1 MKNDKEE
8 KENRL
13 LNTAFRLFT
22 EKGIKETSIQE
33 IVDNASVAKGTFY
46 LYFRDKYEIRD
57 ILIVKKS
64 QKLFEDS
71 LKSLRKNYISDF
83 SDSIIYII
91 NYVID
96 ELTKNPLL
104 LKFISKNL
112 SWGVYNKAVLN
123 IYDKT
128 GNDTNNELT
137 LHDLFINGIKE
148 NNIKLSN
155 PDVTLFMIIELVGS
169 TCFNSILYK
178 EPLPIEEFNKIRR
191 MIFIVGSTKF
201 VYFVLL
207 LFLLLLYFHEQKK
220 LLDLLM
226 GLLKLEQSLSLLQVL
241 NPIAFFLYFLYILYS
256 LFSHIHLMVIYLMLL
271 FFPF

>member
-1 MKNDKEE
+1 MWLIMKNDKDG
-8 KENRL
+8 KQNRL

-112 SWGVYNKAVLN
+112 SWGVYSQTVLN
-123 IYDKT
+123 LYEKNKNSEE
-128 GNDTNNELT
+128 GLVY
-137 LHDLFINGIKE
+137 LFLNGVKE
-148 NNIKLSN
+148 HNIKLKN
-155 PDVTLFMIIELVGS
+155 PEVTLYMIIELVSS
-169 TCFNSILYK
+169 TCFNSILYN
-178 EPLPIEEFNKIRR
+178 EPLPIEEFKPYLYELIRN
-191 MIFIVGSTKF
+191 
-201 VYFVLL
+201 
-207 LFLLLLYFHEQKK
+207 
-220 LLDLLM
+220 
-226 GLLKLEQSLSLLQVL
+226 LLKE
-241 NPIAFFLYFLYILYS
+241 
-256 LFSHIHLMVIYLMLL
+256 
-271 FFPF
+271 

>member
-13 LNTAFRLFT
+13 LNTAFKLFT
-22 EKGIKETSIQE
+22 EKGLKETSIQE

-46 LYFRDKYEIRD
+46 LYFKDKYEIRD

-64 QKLFEDS
+64 QKLFSDA

-83 SDSIIYII
+83 SDCIIYII

-112 SWGVYNKAVLN
+112 SWGVFSKTVLN
-123 IYDKT
+123 LYDKSSEEE
-128 GNDTNNELT
+128 NSVY
-137 LHDLFINGIKE
+137 DLFIKESEKSDIKF
-148 NNIKLSN
+148 NN
-155 PDVTLFMIIELVGS
+155 PEVTLFMIIELVGS

-178 EPLPIEEFNKIRR
+178 EPLPIEEYKPYLYRTIR
-191 MIFIVGSTKF
+191 
-201 VYFVLL
+201 
-207 LFLLLLYFHEQKK
+207 K
-220 LLDLLM
+220 LIKD
-226 GLLKLEQSLSLLQVL
+226 EE
-241 NPIAFFLYFLYILYS
+241 I
-256 LFSHIHLMVIYLMLL
+256 
-271 FFPF
+271 

>member
-178 EPLPIEEFNKIRR
+178 EPLPIEEYKP
-191 MIFIVGSTKF
+191 
-201 VYFVLL
+201 Y
-207 LFLLLLYFHEQKK
+207 LYKTI
-220 LLDLLM
+220 
-226 GLLKLEQSLSLLQVL
+226 L
-241 NPIAFFLYFLYILYS
+241 NLIKS
-256 LFSHIHLMVIYLMLL
+256 EE
-271 FFPF
+271 

>member
-8 KENRL
+8 KETRL
-13 LNTAFRLFT
+13 LNTAFKLFT

-46 LYFRDKYEIRD
+46 LYFKDKYEIRD

-64 QKLFEDS
+64 QKLFSDA

-83 SDSIIYII
+83 SDCIIYII

-112 SWGVYNKAVLN
+112 SWGVFSKTVLN
-123 IYDKT
+123 LYDKSSEEE
-128 GNDTNNELT
+128 NSVY
-137 LHDLFINGIKE
+137 DLFIKE
-148 NNIKLSN
+148 SEKNNIKFNN
-155 PDVTLFMIIELVGS
+155 PEVILFMIIELVGS

-178 EPLPIEEFNKIRR
+178 EPLPIEEYKPYLYRTIRNL
-191 MIFIVGSTKF
+191 IKYEEI
-201 VYFVLL
+201 
-207 LFLLLLYFHEQKK
+207 
-220 LLDLLM
+220 
-226 GLLKLEQSLSLLQVL
+226 
-241 NPIAFFLYFLYILYS
+241 
-256 LFSHIHLMVIYLMLL
+256 
-271 FFPF
+271 